1 MDFQDLKFLRYGVV
15 MNNKYW
21 LIFLITFFISACGGG
36 GGGNSYS
43 GNSSSSS
50 SSSTPALANLN
61 TGNACKKAW
70 YTTTF
75 PDPTSTNAVFNNY
88 TFFWQETNFKD
99 TKICLNYY
107 EVTDTIISTGG
118 VSWKV
123 YIEGLIN
130 YSKRTLGQIVPL
142 NVFVLGA
149 NPQNTVT
156 SAEKATYN
164 TDFATVQAP
173 VGSSYN
179 TALANYDGFPIDSA
193 GGGYSHEAAPNG
205 ADIQIPQSLVWGAT
219 YENDNERI
227 SGSLK
232 IIAHEYF
239 HVYQNSIKFYNEATK
254 TISLPKAWFSNPSL
268 IDSPSVPAYFPWWI
282 EEGGADFGGI
292 VLSAKYSASISIAV
306 NAVQQFKAHF
316 DEAHDYFA
324 ANASHTLNNFNLPV
338 AVTDPPTRDYAYEV
352 GTAALLYLWY
362 KDPRNFNA
370 AMSKYYT
377 DWQEAELARSG
388 NGWQD
393 AFEDAFFNGNGDD
406 YYTLS
411 SFVTE
416 FNTWIRSDN
425 KTNLWSVIAKN
436 ASEIVHADIVPTT
449 PNTEPAP
456 YEINVIANP
465 KQVGPG
471 SGNRYFIDTV
481 QQKTLVVEAGET
493 YKFKLYSAHPLKF
506 STTEN
511 GTHGGGTEYTTGV
524 TEGSTHVEIVMPNS
538 STLTTLYYYC
548 SLHSGMGGK
557 ILIKNQTATSS
568 GGGGLGGGGGSG
580 GSGY

>member
-1 MDFQDLKFLRYGVV
+1 MYGEY
-15 MNNKYW
+15 MNMKIIS
-21 LIFLITFFISACGGG
+21 LILILFLIISCGGG
-36 GGGNSYS
+36 GGGSSSYS
-43 GNSSSSS
+43 SDSSG

-61 TGNACKKAW
+61 SGNACKKAW

-75 PDPTSTNAVFNNY
+75 PDPTSTNSVFNNY
-88 TFFWQETNFKD
+88 TFFWQETTFKD
-99 TKICLNYY
+99 TKICFNYY
-107 EVTDTIISTGG
+107 EATDGIISTGG

-123 YIEGLIN
+123 YIEEVIN

-142 NVFVLGA
+142 NVFILGA

-156 SAEKATYN
+156 PAEKATYN

-205 ADIQIPQSLVWGAT
+205 ADIQIPQSLVWGAS

-239 HVYQNSIKFYNEATK
+239 HVYQNSIKFYNEEAK

-268 IDSPSVPAYFPWWI
+268 INSPSVPAYFPWWI

-292 VLSAKYSASISIAV
+292 VLSAKYSNFKSIAV
-306 NAVQQFKAHF
+306 NAVNQFKAHF

-324 ANASHTLNNFNLPV
+324 ANASHNLNNFNLPV
-338 AVTDPPTRDYAYEV
+338 AETNPPTRDYAYEV

-377 DWQEAELARSG
+377 DWQEAEFARSG

-393 AFEDAFFNGNGDD
+393 AFEDAFFNGSGDD
-406 YYTLS
+406 YYTLD
-411 SFVTE
+411 SFVAD
-416 FNTWIRSDN
+416 FNSWIRSDN
-425 KTNLWSVIAKN
+425 KTNLWNVIAKN
-436 ASEIVHADIVPTT
+436 VNEIVHADIVPTT

-568 GGGGLGGGGGSG
+568 GGGLGGGGLGGGGGSG
-580 GSGY
+580 Y